1 MSTRGARE
9 VKTAPACFRTH
20 IFQQTQLFLGKATR
34 ENPESQNQSF
44 RHQLD
49 TGFLGSSRNLVRYSF
64 FRLAKLQIISR
75 APLRH
80 LSTNGLDIASGLPT
94 SSEVALLEPNVI
106 ALLEEN

>member
-1 MSTRGARE
+1 
-9 VKTAPACFRTH
+9 
-20 IFQQTQLFLGKATR
+20 
-34 ENPESQNQSF
+34 
-44 RHQLD
+44 
-49 TGFLGSSRNLVRYSF
+49 
-64 FRLAKLQIISR
+64 LAKLQIISR